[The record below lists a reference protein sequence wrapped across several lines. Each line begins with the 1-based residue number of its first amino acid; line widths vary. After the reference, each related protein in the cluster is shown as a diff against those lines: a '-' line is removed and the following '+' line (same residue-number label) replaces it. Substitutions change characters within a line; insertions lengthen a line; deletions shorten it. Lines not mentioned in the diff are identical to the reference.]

1 MHSKN
6 RGAREKPFLGLLDAS
21 PLAETS
27 SLKSERDLLIGILET
42 LSASRHMDEYLISL
56 VEHIKEYSGCCC
68 VGIRVLDIE
77 GNIPY
82 ISYTGFSREFY
93 ESECALS
100 INSDKC
106 MCINVI
112 KGNFNPQLPFYTE
125 DGSFLSNCTTKLLSS
140 ISQNTIG
147 QTRNVCNQF
156 GYESVALVPMTHNGR
171 ILGLIHLADESENKI
186 PVEKI
191 RFLERVGIYIGMA
204 IHAFRERDR
213 ILAEAIGDRQNAE
226 ELTEALRSEK
236 NTLDIV
242 MQNTDAQLA
251 YVDRDFNFVLVNP
264 AYAKSSG
271 YAIENLIGR
280 NHFELFPSVE
290 NKDIFE
296 MVRDTGES
304 VEFHDKPFVYED
316 QPLRGVT
323 YWDWTLIPVKDI
335 SGGVQGLVLSLVDTT
350 NRKKLEQLK
359 DDFIGFVSHELR
371 SPLTVIIGAVNT
383 ALSEEERLSQ
393 EEKHQLLQD
402 AAWEAESLSH
412 LVGNLLELSRAQAD
426 RLQLYAEPLRVNRI
440 VQNVIERIRQ
450 QSPAH
455 HFLIDLPKRL
465 PKVYADQLR
474 LERILHNLLENAIKY
489 SPQGGEIRVFAERDG
504 EYLVVGVSDEGI
516 GISPIDQKKI
526 FEPFQRLGESTL
538 DEVKGTGLGLIVCL
552 RLVEAHG
559 GRIWVE
565 SQLGHGSTFLF
576 TIPVSH
582 RTI

>member
-1 MHSKN
+1 MRGKN
-6 RGAREKPFLGLLDAS
+6 LRARKKPLLGLSDIS
-21 PLAETS
+21 PVAVTS
-27 SLKSERDLLIGILET
+27 SPQSERDLLISILET
-42 LSASRHMDEYLISL
+42 LSASRHIDEYLRSL

-82 ISYTGFSREFY
+82 ISYTGFSQEFY

-112 KGNFNPQLPFYTE
+112 KGNFDPRLPFYTE
-125 DGSFLSNCTTKLLSS
+125 DGSFLSNGTTKLLSL
-140 ISQNTIG
+140 ISKETIG
-147 QTRNVCNQF
+147 PTRNVCNQF
-156 GYESVALVPMTHNGR
+156 GYESVALIPMTHNSR

-191 RFLERVGIYIGMA
+191 RFLEQVGIYIGMA
-204 IHAFRERDR
+204 IYAFRERDR
-213 ILAEAIGDRQNAE
+213 ILAEAINERQNAE
-226 ELTEALRSEK
+226 ELAEALKSEK
-236 NTLDIV
+236 TTLDIV

-251 YVDRDFNFVLVNP
+251 YLDRNFNFILVNP

-271 YAIENLIGR
+271 NTIENLIGR
-280 NHFELFPSVE
+280 NHFDLFPSDE
-290 NKDIFE
+290 NKAIFE

-304 VEFHDKPFVYED
+304 VEFHDKSFEFKD
-316 QPLRGVT
+316 QPWRGVT
-323 YWDWTLIPVKDI
+323 YWDWTLIPVKDT
-335 SGGVQGLVLSLVDTT
+335 SGYVQGLVLSLVDTT

-412 LVGNLLELSRAQAD
+412 LVENLLELSRAQAN
-426 RLQLYAEPLRVNRI
+426 RLQLYAEPLSINST
-440 VQNVIERIRQ
+440 VQNVVERIKQ
-450 QSPAH
+450 QSSTH
-455 HFLIDLPKRL
+455 RFLIDIPKRL

-474 LERILHNLLENAIKY
+474 LERILYNLLENAIKY
-489 SPQGGEIRVFAERDG
+489 SPQGGEIRVFTKREGRH
-504 EYLVVGVSDEGI
+504 LVVGVSDQGI
-516 GISPIDQKKI
+516 GISPQDQMKL

-538 DEVKGTGLGLIVCL
+538 DGVKGIGLGLLVCL

-565 SQLGHGSTFLF
+565 SQPGHGSTFFF
-576 TIPVSH
+576 TVPISQ
-582 RTI
+582 RAT